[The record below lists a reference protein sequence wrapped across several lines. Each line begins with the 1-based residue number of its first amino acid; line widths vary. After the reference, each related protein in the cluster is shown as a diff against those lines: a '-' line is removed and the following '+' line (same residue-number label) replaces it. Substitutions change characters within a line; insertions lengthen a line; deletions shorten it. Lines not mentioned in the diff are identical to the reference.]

1 MAPSREQHAF
11 VLSKRGRR
19 REPELVR
26 GSSGRELEMAVCS
39 RTQNPLRE
47 APGGRHRRA
56 DGTEPAV
63 GMWVADEDAPRCQRP
78 ACRDSPAFGLFW
90 KRRRCD
96 RCGAVVCSSCVAPE
110 PLYLDQWVREGQ
122 RNPGTLRG
130 ASADSSGWFAPRQVC
145 IDCFRSSA
153 TAGSGALQHHQL
165 EQLRRELPTTGSVAL
180 VSLGTG
186 VAGGWSSFARS
197 PPDARTRLAYRRLA
211 CAMLLHERVAR
222 RSHWPDGVEL
232 GLVKFIADQPCLR
245 AQGTALDAALAQQ
258 FKDKARDYNSTSRR
272 ISGLRWKPL
281 NRKCAGVA
289 SLFGVGAAAGCAGAV
304 PTIAAGTI
312 LKVGSCGFAAGV
324 IPGTAFCLTCTH
336 PEDDLPPCYSQENV
350 YRTVAGVSIGGCLGA
365 AAAGVFAS
373 VMVVGAFAGHGTCMA
388 AHGIS
393 SAVVASGATSVA
405 TTTIAVAAKAAINA
419 PIPSVTVPTMAYA
432 AVRFGPESQC
442 GKALQS
448 SANAC
453 TGAGADML
461 R

>member
-165 EQLRRELPTTGSVAL
+165 EQLGRELPTTGSVAL

-232 GLVKFIADQPCLR
+232 GLVKFIADQPCVR

-289 SLFGVGAAAGCAGAV
+289 SLFGAGAAAGCAGAV

-336 PEDDLPPCYSQENV
+336 PEGGRLASVLQSRERVPHCRGRIDRRMSRSCGSWRVCVRHGGGRLRWARHLHGSPWHQQCCRGERRHVCRDHNNRRGGEGGDQ
-350 YRTVAGVSIGGCLGA
+350 RTDPFGHRTDHGLRGCAVWAGVAVWQG
-365 AAAGVFAS
+365 AS
-373 VMVVGAFAGHGTCMA
+373 V
-388 AHGIS
+388 
-393 SAVVASGATSVA
+393 
-405 TTTIAVAAKAAINA
+405 
-419 PIPSVTVPTMAYA
+419 
-432 AVRFGPESQC
+432 
-442 GKALQS
+442 
-448 SANAC
+448 
-453 TGAGADML
+453 L
-461 R
+461 RQRLHWRRC